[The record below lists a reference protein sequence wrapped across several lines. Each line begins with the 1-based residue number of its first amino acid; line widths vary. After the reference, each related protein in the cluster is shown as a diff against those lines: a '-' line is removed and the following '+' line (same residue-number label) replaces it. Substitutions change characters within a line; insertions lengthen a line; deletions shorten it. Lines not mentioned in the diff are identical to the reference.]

1 LKAYGKASKLLGK
14 FGSVMQGDLKDFYK
28 NKKVFITGH
37 TGFKGSWLS
46 LFLKY
51 LGADLSGYALSPE
64 DGRDNLYDLVGID
77 QIVRS
82 NIADIR
88 DIKLLRE
95 ALNAAQ
101 PEIIFH
107 LAAQPLVRDSYSDP
121 VYNYE
126 TNVIGTVNLLEAA
139 KTLKSVKAVV
149 NITTDKCYENNE
161 WYWSYREND
170 RLGGHDPYSASKA
183 CSEIVTNSYRQSFYH
198 DLGIGLASARA
209 GNVIG
214 GGDFSKDR
222 IIPDIISAICK
233 NEEVTL
239 RNPNAVRPWQH
250 VLDVLNGYLLL
261 GMKLYQVPK
270 EYSESF
276 NFSPLENQE
285 VNVEAVVQQFIS
297 VMKQGSYR
305 VDKSAAKLHEAQM
318 LKLDSSKAAKK
329 LNWIPK
335 YKAEKSI
342 TNTALWYKEFLDESD
357 VISLCHRELEDFI
370 NNKHNQ

>member
-1 LKAYGKASKLLGK
+1 LKTYGKTSELLGK
-14 FGSVMQGDLKDFYK
+14 LGSVMQGYLKGFYK

-46 LFLKY
+46 LFLEY
-51 LGADLSGYALSPE
+51 LGADVSGYALLPE
-64 DGRDNLYDLVGID
+64 GKRSNLYDLVGID
-77 QIVRS
+77 KIVRS

-95 ALNAAQ
+95 ALNSAQ

-126 TNVIGTVNLLEAA
+126 TNVIGTVNLLEVA

-183 CSEIVTNSYRQSFYH
+183 CSEIVTNSYRQSFYN

-261 GMKLYQVPK
+261 GMKLYLEPK
-270 EYSESF
+270 KYSESF

-305 VDKSAAKLHEAQM
+305 VDKSAANLHEAQM

-329 LNWIPK
+329 LNWIPR

-342 TNTALWYKEFLDESD
+342 ANTALWYKEFLDESD
-357 VISLCHRELEDFI
+357 VITLCQRELEDFI
-370 NNKHNQ
+370 NNKHN